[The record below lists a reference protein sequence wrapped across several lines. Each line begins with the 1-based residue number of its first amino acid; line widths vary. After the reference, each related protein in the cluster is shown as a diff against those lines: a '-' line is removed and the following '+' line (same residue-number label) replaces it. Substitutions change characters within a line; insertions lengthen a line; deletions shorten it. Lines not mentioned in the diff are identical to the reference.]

1 MPKAKIKKRKEKTV
15 SVDKNEL
22 KELKECKAI
31 IEEAEKQIN
40 GAPAG
45 NVKDNDYTYFADFD
59 KGSSIPAWSL
69 PRNIDI
75 LESDV
80 NKLGNML
87 DNKQIPIEEIP
98 YQKAD
103 YEQKKKRLDEIKD
116 SKPKLTGRQ
125 KDNLK
130 SKRDELAV
138 EINRAQFTRLEMD
151 KGLADP
157 HEEARRMSEP
167 CIRVDKE
174 EARRMGV
181 ETDARGYVSR
191 SKGEAMWKNMSSL
204 LGDTVPNPN
213 VETLR
218 SDSGRSKRNSVTVP
232 VNIENGKV
240 VHGE

>member
-1 MPKAKIKKRKEKTV
+1 M
-15 SVDKNEL
+15 
-22 KELKECKAI
+22 
-31 IEEAEKQIN
+31 
-40 GAPAG
+40 
-45 NVKDNDYTYFADFD
+45 
-59 KGSSIPAWSL
+59 
-69 PRNIDI
+69 
-75 LESDV
+75 
-80 NKLGNML
+80 
-87 DNKQIPIEEIP
+87 
-98 YQKAD
+98 
-103 YEQKKKRLDEIKD
+103 
-116 SKPKLTGRQ
+116 
-125 KDNLK
+125 
-130 SKRDELAV
+130 AV